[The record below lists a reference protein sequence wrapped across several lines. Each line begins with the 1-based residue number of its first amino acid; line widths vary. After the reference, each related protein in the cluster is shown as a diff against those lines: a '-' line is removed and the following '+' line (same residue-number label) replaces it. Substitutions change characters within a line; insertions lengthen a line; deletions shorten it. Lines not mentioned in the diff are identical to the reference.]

1 MRAVLGHNGTSP
13 TQRENEDMDPLD
25 RGIEISDEE
34 RRTGALSAESRK
46 LAAMLLHGR
55 GYVLLKNAV
64 PEALVAEL
72 RAAFRDLFLDCK
84 ASMGDEKSRDL
95 TVGAATKTI
104 FWQRNARFR
113 IFPRL
118 TGPFSH
124 PLVLANPF
132 ALAILTEVLGD
143 GIYCK
148 SVSSD
153 TCLKGALRQ
162 APHRDLDFYDGA
174 KPFGAT
180 VNIPIMHCGLHNGP
194 LEVWPG
200 GSHLWHGEKFFQFGV
215 LPFVQDGPNPT
226 VEALMEHMPSKKVE
240 LVPGDLLIRDPGMWH
255 RGNPNPTDEPRTMLT
270 TSYFRHSF
278 YYDYGDPRHNL
289 DDQLFAALDPSIK
302 PMFAYAFDK
311 ASPFHGKLQRDRA
324 LRAIKGRRVLG
335 APFRIGGRW
344 YERVRDAV
352 RRAG

>member
-1 MRAVLGHNGTSP
+1 MGLPLQN
-13 TQRENEDMDPLD
+13 QNENRGMDPLD
-25 RGIEISDEE
+25 RGIEVSDEE
-34 RRTGALSAESRK
+34 RRTGTLSAENRK
-46 LAAMLLHGR
+46 LGAMLLHGR

-64 PEALVAEL
+64 PEELVTEL
-72 RAAFRDLFLDCK
+72 RTAFRGIFSDCK
-84 ASMGDEKSRDL
+84 ASMGNETSREL
-95 TVGAATKTI
+95 TVGAATRTI
-104 FWQRNARFR
+104 FWQRNSRFR

-124 PLVLANPF
+124 RLVLANPF
-132 ALAILTEVLGD
+132 ALAILTEALGD
-143 GIYCK
+143 GLYCK

-200 GSHLWHGEKFFQFGV
+200 GSHLWHGEKFFKFGV

-226 VEALMEHMPSKKVE
+226 VEALMEHLPSKKIE
-240 LVPGDLLIRDPGMWH
+240 LVPSDLLIRDPGMWH
-255 RGNPNPTDEPRTMLT
+255 RGNPNPMDEPRTMLT
-270 TSYFRHSF
+270 TSYFRPTF
-278 YYDYGDPRHNL
+278 YYDYGDPLHNL
-289 DDQLFAALDPSIK
+289 DDRLFAALDPSIK
-302 PMFAYAFDK
+302 PMFAYAFDRTN
-311 ASPFHGKLQRDRA
+311 PFYRKLRRDRA
-324 LRAIKGRRVLG
+324 HRAIERKPVLG
-335 APFRIGGRW
+335 APLRIGRRW
-344 YERVRDAV
+344 YERMRDAV

>member
-1 MRAVLGHNGTSP
+1 
-13 TQRENEDMDPLD
+13 MDPLD
-25 RGIEISDEE
+25 RNIEISEEE
-34 RRTGALSAESRK
+34 RRAGALSAENRK
-46 LAAMLLHGR
+46 LGAMLLHGR
-55 GYVLLKNAV
+55 GYVLLKNAL
-64 PEALVAEL
+64 PEKLVTEL
-72 RAAFRDLFLDCK
+72 RTAFRDIFVDCK

-104 FWQRNARFR
+104 FWQRNSRFR

-118 TGPFSH
+118 TGPFSDCF
-124 PLVLANPF
+124 VLANPF
-132 ALAILTEVLGD
+132 ALSILTETLGD
-143 GIYCK
+143 GFYCK

-200 GSHLWHGEKFFQFGV
+200 GTHLWHGEKFFKFGV
-215 LPFVQDGPNPT
+215 LPYVQDGTNPS
-226 VEALMEHMPSKKVE
+226 VEALMEHLPSKKIE

-270 TSYFRHSF
+270 TSYFRPTF
-278 YYDYGDPRHNL
+278 YYDYGDPLHNL
-289 DDQLFAALDPSIK
+289 DEELFAALDPSIQ

-311 ASPFHGKLQRDRA
+311 NNAFHHKLQRARA
-324 LRAIKGRRVLG
+324 YRAIQTRRVLG
-335 APFRIGGRW
+335 APLRIGERW
-344 YERVRDAV
+344 YARVREAV
-352 RRAG
+352 RSGLTGFEARVARRR